1 MVMKKTITSII
12 FTLFITSLNAFPIA
26 ECDTTWHTGEG
37 TQYGGVAG
45 SNGGNCGIY
54 VEEDDFLHCAMN
66 HTQYDSSY
74 ACGACVRVFG
84 PLGEITVKVVDRC
97 PECKPGDIDFSTQSF
112 IQIAKLEDGRVP
124 IKWQFVPCEEEED
137 IKVKFEEGTSQ
148 FYFKAIFYDIKYRI
162 NQVEYQRSDGTWHNI
177 HREMYN
183 YYVENAGIDE
193 DKSKIGPYVFRL
205 ISSEGDTIV
214 TEPVDYEAGVEIDLG
229 IQFPLH
235 QCEEVTDL
243 PHTPIATD
251 NFDETS
257 IQTIELYDITGRM
270 LKQYNHPEDFT
281 VDKSGSN
288 RLLLI
293 REIDKK
299 GEERHRLIKD

>member
-1 MVMKKTITSII
+1 MKRALTY
-12 FTLFITSLNAFPIA
+12 TLFFLITTTLHAFPIT
-26 ECDTTWHTGEG
+26 ECDTTWFTGEG

-54 VEEDDFLHCAMN
+54 VEEEDFLHCAMN

-97 PECKPGDIDFSTQSF
+97 PECKPGDIDFSTQAF

-124 IKWQFVPCEEEED
+124 IKWQFVPCEEEEN

-193 DKSKIGPYVFRL
+193 DKSKIGPYVFSL

-214 TEPVDYEAGVEIDLG
+214 TEPVDYEAGIEIDLG
-229 IQFPLH
+229 IQFPIH
-235 QCEEVTDL
+235 HCEEPTEVLDL
-243 PHTPIATD
+243 PWNSD
-251 NFDETS
+251 KFDETS
-257 IQTIELYDITGRM
+257 VEIIELYDITGRF
-270 LKQYNHPEDFT
+270 LKRFHNKGQFQIEEAKN
-281 VDKSGSN
+281 N
-288 RLLLI
+288 RLLLMK
-293 REIDKK
+293 EIDAN
-299 GEERHRLIKD
+299 GEVRHRLIKE

>member
-1 MVMKKTITSII
+1 MTM
-12 FTLFITSLNAFPIA
+12 AFPIA
-26 ECDTTWHTGEG
+26 ECDTTWYTGEG

-54 VEEDDFLHCAMN
+54 VPEDEFLHCAMN

-97 PECKPGDIDFSTQSF
+97 PECKHGDIDFSTLSF
-112 IQIAKLEDGRVP
+112 LQIATLEAGRVP
-124 IKWQFVPCEEEED
+124 IKWQFVPCEEEEKN

-162 NQVEYQRSDGTWHNI
+162 NQVEYQRQDGTFVPI

-183 YYVENAGIDE
+183 YYVENGGIDE
-193 DKSKIGPYVFRL
+193 DKSKIGPYTFRL
-205 ISSEGDTIV
+205 TSSEGDTLI
-214 TEPVDYEAGVEIDLG
+214 TDPVEYVAGKEIDLG

-235 QCEEVTDL
+235 ECGNEGANEETILDDL
-243 PHTPIATD
+243 TMEAIPSPIK
-251 NFDETS
+251 
-257 IQTIELYDITGRM
+257 IEVYDLTGRRIGVYAN
-270 LKQYNHPEDFT
+270 QAEF
-281 VDKSGSN
+281 VSSN
-288 RLLLI
+288 NKRKGFYLI
-293 REIDKK
+293 KEIGAE
-299 GEERHRLIKD
+299 GEIGHRLIKE